1 MRRPPPRRFERGPE
15 KNEPRVNEEIRA
27 PRVLVIDQEGNKLG
41 EFLTDDAIG
50 LARERG
56 CDLIEVAPQAR
67 PPVCRLGDFGKLK
80 YEKKKKDAQAR
91 KTQTTVE
98 LKEIKLRPKTDDH
111 DLQVKLKHARRFL
124 EEGDKVKVTCRFRGR
139 EIAHREIGEQQC
151 LWLAQ
156 NCEDLALIES
166 PPKMEMKQMFMIL
179 SPKKAKVE
187 GVRPAAPPPPPQGPP
202 DMAGP
207 ARPMPQAVRRPG
219 PGPGGPVRRAPG
231 GDPFDPDRGPDD
243 R

>member
-1 MRRPPPRRFERGPE
+1 MRRPPPTRRFERGPE
-15 KNEPRVNEEIRA
+15 KNEPRINEEIRA
-27 PRVLVIDQEGNKLG
+27 IRVLVIDQEGAKLG
-41 EFLTDDAIG
+41 EFLTDDAIA

-80 YEKKKKDAQAR
+80 YEKKKKDAVAR
-91 KTQTTVE
+91 KSQTIVE

-151 LWLAQ
+151 LWLAS
-156 NCEDLALIES
+156 NCEDLALVES

-179 SPKKAKVE
+179 APKRAKV
-187 GVRPAAPPPPPQGPP
+187 GSDGAPAAPPR
-202 DMAGP
+202 P
-207 ARPMPQAVRRPG
+207 AMRRPG
-219 PGPGGPVRRAPG
+219 GE
-231 GDPFDPDRGPDD
+231 DD
-243 R
+243 DS